1 MDHDIHIMGHHFA
14 LRPVHIGDAA
24 LIVELRSDP
33 LRTRYLQPIA
43 IEVAAQEA
51 FLREYLARADD
62 YYFVVED
69 RQTQRAEGLVGLYG
83 FDGQGRAEAGRWVLR
98 PASLAA
104 VESAWLV
111 YRVAFERLG
120 LREIVCLTL
129 AENTHVLSFHDS
141 SGLERRG
148 VRPRDVQIGEIWHDR
163 VEHVL
168 TLQRWPAVGEKLSRL
183 AQCVK

>member
-1 MDHDIHIMGHHFA
+1 MDHDLHIAGHYFA
-14 LRPVHIGDAA
+14 LRPVRVGDAA

-33 LRTRYLQPIA
+33 SRTRYLQPIA
-43 IEVAAQEA
+43 TEVAAQEA
-51 FLREYLARADD
+51 FIREYLMRPDD

-69 RQTQRAEGLVGLYG
+69 RGTHWAEGLVGLYG
-83 FDGQGRAEAGRWVLR
+83 FDGAGRAEAGRWVLR
-98 PASLAA
+98 PGSLAA
-104 VESAWLV
+104 VESAWLL
-111 YRVAFERLG
+111 YRIAFERLG
-120 LREIVCLTL
+120 LKEVVCLTL

-148 VRPRDVQIGEIWHDR
+148 VRPRDVQIGEAWYDR

-168 TLQRWPAVGEKLSRL
+168 TCERWPTIGEKLSRL